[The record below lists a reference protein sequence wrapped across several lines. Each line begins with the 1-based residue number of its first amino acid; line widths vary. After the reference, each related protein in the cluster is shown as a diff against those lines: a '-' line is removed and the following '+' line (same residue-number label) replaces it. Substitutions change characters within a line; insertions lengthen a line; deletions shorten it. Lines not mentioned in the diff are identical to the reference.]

1 MTKVAIVIYSKL
13 EGAGKS
19 AVYRA
24 LMFADELLRGG
35 DDVTIVFDGAG
46 STAWP
51 TCSTRRTACTD
62 LAQGGSGSAGR
73 LRLLRQVLRRP
84 RGPDIGGGPDADRGQ
99 GPRLAARPAPR
110 RPSDHHLLTPP
121 HSSSVG
127 DDHVPPSLRPAGTT
141 TMAKTALPALSPE
154 ARGMMLGAAAA
165 TIWGL
170 YLALARQG
178 ISAGLTPVDIAAFRY
193 VTAGLVMLPWLVVAW
208 PEVRAV
214 GLWRSLALAA
224 LAGPPF
230 ILLGVGGYQFAPLAH
245 GAVVQPAT
253 VTVLGMILATL
264 VLGEA
269 LTRARILGTTI
280 IVAGIAV
287 IAGPGLL
294 TGGGLTPLGDAMFAG
309 AGVLWAG
316 FTLLSRRWKVPPVA
330 GTAIVSVISGA
341 VTLPW
346 ALASHGVAHYASL
359 PSARS
364 PRRCSSRVS

>member
-1 MTKVAIVIYSKL
+1 
-13 EGAGKS
+13 
-19 AVYRA
+19 
-24 LMFADELLRGG
+24 
-35 DDVTIVFDGAG
+35 
-46 STAWP
+46 
-51 TCSTRRTACTD
+51 
-62 LAQGGSGSAGR
+62 
-73 LRLLRQVLRRP
+73 
-84 RGPDIGGGPDADRGQ
+84 
-99 GPRLAARPAPR
+99 
-110 RPSDHHLLTPP
+110 
-121 HSSSVG
+121 
-127 DDHVPPSLRPAGTT
+127 
-141 TMAKTALPALSPE
+141 MAKTALPALSPE

-178 ISAGLTPVDIAAFRY
+178 VSTGLTPVDIAAFRY

-341 VTLPW
+341 VMLPW
-346 ALASHGVAHYASL
+346 ALASHGIAHYASL
-359 PSARS
+359 PLGTLAVQVLVQGVLTGVVSVIAFTRAVGLIGA
-364 PRRCSSRVS
+364 SRAAIFPALVPAAAILIGIPVAGEWPTVLQWSGLALVSTGLLVAVGVIALRGR

>member
-1 MTKVAIVIYSKL
+1 MARGASRRPLAVA
-13 EGAGKS
+13 GAG
-19 AVYRA
+19 
-24 LMFADELLRGG
+24 
-35 DDVTIVFDGAG
+35 
-46 STAWP
+46 
-51 TCSTRRTACTD
+51 
-62 LAQGGSGSAGR
+62 
-73 LRLLRQVLRRP
+73 
-84 RGPDIGGGPDADRGQ
+84 
-99 GPRLAARPAPR
+99 
-110 RPSDHHLLTPP
+110 
-121 HSSSVG
+121 
-127 DDHVPPSLRPAGTT
+127 
-141 TMAKTALPALSPE
+141 
-154 ARGMMLGAAAA
+154 
-165 TIWGL
+165 
-170 YLALARQG
+170 
-178 ISAGLTPVDIAAFRY
+178 
-193 VTAGLVMLPWLVVAW
+193 
-208 PEVRAV
+208 
-214 GLWRSLALAA
+214 A

-341 VTLPW
+341 VMLPW
-346 ALASHGVAHYASL
+346 ALASHGIAHYASL
-359 PSARS
+359 PLGTLAVQVLV
-364 PRRCSSRVS
+364 RVS

>member
-1 MTKVAIVIYSKL
+1 
-13 EGAGKS
+13 
-19 AVYRA
+19 
-24 LMFADELLRGG
+24 
-35 DDVTIVFDGAG
+35 
-46 STAWP
+46 
-51 TCSTRRTACTD
+51 
-62 LAQGGSGSAGR
+62 
-73 LRLLRQVLRRP
+73 
-84 RGPDIGGGPDADRGQ
+84 
-99 GPRLAARPAPR
+99 
-110 RPSDHHLLTPP
+110 
-121 HSSSVG
+121 
-127 DDHVPPSLRPAGTT
+127 
-141 TMAKTALPALSPE
+141 MAKTALAALSPE

-208 PEVRAV
+208 PEVRAI

-341 VTLPW
+341 VMLPW
-346 ALASHGVAHYASL
+346 ALASHGIAHYASL
-359 PSARS
+359 PLGTLAVQVLVQGVLTGVVSVIAFTRAVGLIGA
-364 PRRCSSRVS
+364 SRAAIFPALVPAAAILIGIPVAGEWPTALQWSGLALVSTGLLVAVGVIALRGR